1 MAAWQIPRA
10 GEDPGLVPWD
20 DGAVSI
26 DVGRWRTRLDRV
38 TDPVIAVAVFGLSL
52 LPLLHEIRCGCPR
65 APAWAYALVA
75 AQAAPLVVRRR
86 WPFWASMACGVATTV
101 YGLTSQPD
109 PPVPYAGLVALYSVA
124 THATRRLA
132 LAAGGVAVC
141 AITLALLVDAD
152 ADYEDVLV
160 TYLLFSTAWL
170 LGMSVRNRRE
180 RAVEL
185 EERAAALERTRAA
198 EAQRAVV
205 EERNR
210 IAREL
215 HDVVAHHV
223 SVIVVQAEA
232 GPVAVDRNPEQA
244 VAAFDAISAT
254 GKLVLTEMRRLLG
267 VLRADDA
274 ARLAPL
280 PGADLVPELVAGV
293 RAAGLDVDLSVTG
306 EPRDLP
312 PAVDL
317 SVYRVLQEALT
328 NALRHAGPAT
338 VQVRVDYGA
347 DAVRLDVVD
356 DGAGSGANGANAR
369 MGSGSG
375 LLAMRERIG
384 LVGGAVTAGPRPEG
398 GWAVHASLPLDADPA
413 RMGP

>member
-1 MAAWQIPRA
+1 V
-10 GEDPGLVPWD
+10 VPCD
-20 DGAVSI
+20 HGAVAI
-26 DVGRWRTRLDRV
+26 DVGRWRTRVDRV
-38 TDPVIAVAVFGLSL
+38 TDPVIAVTVFGLSV
-52 LPLLHEIRCGCPR
+52 LPLIRHDDCACPP
-65 APAWAYALVA
+65 APAWAYALIA
-75 AQAAPLVVRRR
+75 LLAAPLVVRRR
-86 WPFWASMACGVATTV
+86 WPFSVSLVCGFATVA
-101 YGLTSQPD
+101 YGVTSQPD
-109 PPVPYAGLVALYSVA
+109 PPVAYAGLVALYTA
-124 THATRRLA
+124 AAHATRSRA
-132 LAAGGVAVC
+132 LAAGGIAAC
-141 AITLALLVDAD
+141 AIAFAVLVDAD

-160 TYLLFSTAWL
+160 AYLLFSTAWL

-185 EERAAALERTRAA
+185 EERAAALERTREA

-232 GPVAVDRNPEQA
+232 GPVAVARDPARA
-244 VAAFDAISAT
+244 VETFDTISAT

-267 VLRADDA
+267 VLRTDET
-274 ARLAPL
+274 ARLAPQ
-280 PGADLVPELVAGV
+280 PGADLVPDLVAGV
-293 RAAGLDVDLSVTG
+293 RAAGLRVDLAVTG
-306 EPRDLP
+306 EPRELP

-356 DGAGSGANGANAR
+356 DGAGAGAANGA
-369 MGSGSG
+369 MGSGNG

-384 LVGGAVTAGPRPEG
+384 LVGGEVTAGPRPDG
-398 GWAVHASLPLDADPA
+398 GWAVHASLPLAADPA

>member
-1 MAAWQIPRA
+1 VAC
-10 GEDPGLVPWD
+10 D

-26 DVGRWRTRLDRV
+26 DVPRWRTRLDRV
-38 TDPVIAVAVFGLSL
+38 TDPVIAVTVFGLSV
-52 LPLLHEIRCGCPR
+52 LPLIHEADCGCEP
-65 APAWAYALVA
+65 APAWAYVLVA
-75 AQAAPLVVRRR
+75 VLSAPLVVRRR
-86 WPFWASMACGVATTV
+86 WPFAVALACGVATTF
-101 YGLTSQPD
+101 YGVTSQPD
-109 PPVPYAGLVALYSVA
+109 PPVAYAGLVALYTA
-124 THATRRLA
+124 AAHATRPRA
-132 LAAGGVAVC
+132 FAAGGIAVG
-141 AITLALLVDAD
+141 AIAFALVVDPR
-152 ADYEDVLV
+152 ADYEDALV
-160 TYLLFSTAWL
+160 TYLLFSTSWL

-180 RAVEL
+180 RATEL

-232 GPVAVDRNPEQA
+232 GPVAIDRDPAQA
-244 VAAFDAISAT
+244 VATFDTISAT

-267 VLRADDA
+267 VLRADEA
-274 ARLAPL
+274 ARLAPQ
-280 PGADLVPELVAGV
+280 PGADLVPDLVAGV

-306 EPRDLP
+306 EPHGLP

-338 VQVRVDYGA
+338 VQVRVDYGP

-356 DGAGSGANGANAR
+356 DGAGSHGTNGA
-369 MGSGSG
+369 MGSGTG

-384 LVGGAVTAGPRPEG
+384 LVGGEVTAGPRPEG

-413 RMGP
+413 RMGS